1 MNTPTPLTLTELTSR
16 LATAIALAPGVN
28 DVWVTGETSDLRL
41 ARGHCYLDLIEKD
54 SAGVQRAKMRAMIW
68 ARDYARLA
76 AGFEAATGTN
86 LRSDLRIMV
95 RVRTV
100 FHPLFGLSLTITDI
114 NPEFTVGD
122 LVRRRNAIIARL
134 QAEGVFDLNRT
145 LPFPRPT
152 LRIAIVSSA
161 GAAGYGDFIRQL
173 YSSSARLRFTTALFE
188 APMQGEHTSPGIIGA
203 LERIAADAD
212 SFDCVAIIRGGG
224 AVADLVSFDDYN
236 LGSHVA
242 QFPLPVI
249 VGIGHERDIC
259 VLDYV
264 AARSLRTPTAAAEF
278 LVNLA
283 ESELTALHDLAIA
296 ISRTAVERSRTAH
309 SRLDRICGELPL
321 LSRGVIGRA
330 RLRIGPE
337 VDIRIADCARTA
349 VSRRRERLD
358 AIAGILDALSPQATL
373 RRGFSITRIAGRALT
388 SAAQAA
394 PGAIIETVLAEGT
407 LRSTV
412 NPDGDSVK

>member
-1 MNTPTPLTLTELTSR
+1 MNTPAALTLTELTSR

-76 AGFEAATGTN
+76 AGFETATGTS

-95 RVRTV
+95 RVRTS

-134 QAEGVFDLNRT
+134 QADGVFDLNRT

-173 YSSSARLRFTTALFE
+173 YSGASRLRFTTALFE
-188 APMQGEHTSPGIIGA
+188 APMQGERTSAGVISA
-203 LERIAADAD
+203 LERIAAQAD
-212 SFDCVAIIRGGG
+212 DFDCVAIIRGGG

-236 LGSHVA
+236 LGAHVA

-249 VGIGHERDIC
+249 VGIGHERDVC

-264 AARSLRTPTAAAEF
+264 AARSLRTPTAAADF
-278 LVNLA
+278 LVSLA
-283 ESELTALHDLAIA
+283 EGELIALHDLASAIA
-296 ISRTAVERSRTAH
+296 RAAVERSRTAH
-309 SRLDRICGELPL
+309 SRLDRISGELPL
-321 LSRGVIGRA
+321 LARGAIARE
-330 RLRIGPE
+330 RLRTGPDLE
-337 VDIRIADCARTA
+337 RRIADYARTA
-349 VSRRRERLD
+349 ISRRRERLD
-358 AIAGILDALSPQATL
+358 AIASIIDALSPEATL
-373 RRGFSITRIAGRALT
+373 RRGFSITRLAGRAIT
-388 SAAQAA
+388 SPAQAA
-394 PGAIIETVLAEGT
+394 PGEVIETVLAEGSI
-407 LRSTV
+407 RSTI
-412 NPDGDSVK
+412 NPE

>member
-1 MNTPTPLTLTELTSR
+1 
-16 LATAIALAPGVN
+16 
-28 DVWVTGETSDLRL
+28 
-41 ARGHCYLDLIEKD
+41 
-54 SAGVQRAKMRAMIW
+54 MIW

-76 AGFEAATGTN
+76 AGFETATGTS

-95 RVRTV
+95 RVRTS

-134 QAEGVFDLNRT
+134 QADGVFDLNRT

-173 YSSSARLRFTTALFE
+173 YSGASRLRFTTALFE
-188 APMQGEHTSPGIIGA
+188 APMQGERTSAGVISA
-203 LERIAADAD
+203 LERIAAQAD
-212 SFDCVAIIRGGG
+212 DFDCVAIIRGGG

-236 LGSHVA
+236 LGAHVA

-249 VGIGHERDIC
+249 VGIGHERDVC

-278 LVNLA
+278 LVSLA
-283 ESELTALHDLAIA
+283 EGELIALHDLASAIA
-296 ISRTAVERSRTAH
+296 RAAVERSRTAH
-309 SRLDRICGELPL
+309 SRLDRISGELPL
-321 LSRGVIGRA
+321 LARGAIARE
-330 RLRIGPE
+330 RLRTGPDLE
-337 VDIRIADCARTA
+337 RRIADYARTA
-349 VSRRRERLD
+349 ISRRRERLD
-358 AIAGILDALSPQATL
+358 AIASIIDALSPEATL
-373 RRGFSITRIAGRALT
+373 RRGFSITRLAGRAIT
-388 SAAQAA
+388 SPAQAA
-394 PGAIIETVLAEGT
+394 PGEVIETVLAEGSI
-407 LRSTV
+407 RSTI
-412 NPDGDSVK
+412 NPE